1 MAGAGRISITSGSA
15 IYSSKLWWYDMQNPM
30 QSSKQNIREAQFW
43 KRPDSESEDVKCSLC
58 HQNCRIRSGKRG
70 ICSVRE
76 NQAGRL
82 MTLVYG
88 NLIAANEDPIE
99 KKPLFHFLPGSLAYS
114 IATVGCNFRC
124 LHCQN
129 ADISQLPQERGR
141 IPDNFVPPE
150 EVVAEAVSRGCQ
162 SIAYTYTEPTIFFEY
177 AYDVAVLAHSSELRN
192 VFVSNGYIGQDA
204 ADKIIPLLDGINID
218 LKGDDEFYRKVCRA
232 KLEPVK
238 GNIERF
244 WRAGVWVEVTT
255 LVIPGY
261 NDSVEVLTDIAQF
274 LAGISQDIPWHV
286 SAFYPTYKLRDAPPT
301 GMESMRRAI
310 DIGRRA
316 GLKYVYPGNIR
327 GESESTICPSCG
339 FLLIERGGHR
349 VMKNS
354 VVEGGCPQC
363 KTAVAGV
370 WS

>member
-1 MAGAGRISITSGSA
+1 
-15 IYSSKLWWYDMQNPM
+15 
-30 QSSKQNIREAQFW
+30 
-43 KRPDSESEDVKCSLC
+43 
-58 HQNCRIRSGKRG
+58 
-70 ICSVRE
+70 
-76 NQAGRL
+76 

-99 KKPLFHFLPGSLAYS
+99 KKPFFHFLPGSLAYS

-129 ADISQLPQERGR
+129 ADISQLPQETDRLPG
-141 IPDNFVPPE
+141 NYVPPE

-177 AYDVAVLAHSSELRN
+177 AYDVARLARASKLRN
-192 VFVSNGYIGQDA
+192 VFVSNGYIGEEA
-204 ADKIIPLLDGINID
+204 GEKIIPLLDGINID
-218 LKGDDEFYRKVCRA
+218 LKGDDEFYRKVCKAR
-232 KLEPVK
+232 LDPVK
-238 GNIERF
+238 RNIERF

-286 SAFYPTYKLRDAPPT
+286 SAFYPTYRLLDAPPT
-301 GMESMRRAI
+301 GIESIKRALN
-310 DIGRRA
+310 IGREA
-316 GLKYVYPGNIR
+316 GLKYVYAGNII
-327 GESESTICPSCG
+327 GESESSICPECG
-339 FLLIERGGHR
+339 NTVVERRGYR
-349 VMKNS
+349 IMKNS
-354 VVEGGCPQC
+354 VVEGHCPNC
-363 KTAVAGV
+363 KAAVAGV